1 MNNQNQIAGLIQ
13 SNKKEIKFFII
24 FILLFVF
31 LQTIHFAVRSRVAP
45 LLVYKL
51 TTSVSSTV
59 INLITP
65 AEKTK
70 NLQEYIISG
79 NFRLKIARGCEGI
92 EGIFI
97 LIAAILA
104 YPVGFKSKLKGLG
117 GGILIIYCF
126 NIARIVGLY
135 FTLKYKPSLFDMM
148 HMYVGQTVIIII
160 AVIYFIAWLNMIT
173 LAHEKTS

>member
-1 MNNQNQIAGLIQ
+1 MNNRSQITRLIQ

-24 FILLFVF
+24 FILLFVL
-31 LQTIHFAVRSRVAP
+31 LQTIHFAVRSRVTP
-45 LLVYKL
+45 FLVYKL
-51 TTSVSSTV
+51 TTSVSSKA

-65 AEKTK
+65 DEKT
-70 NLQEYIISG
+70 NYQQEYIVSG
-79 NFRLKIARGCEGI
+79 SFRLKVARGCEGI

-104 YPVGFKSKLKGLG
+104 YPVGFKSKFNGLL

-135 FTLKYKPSLFDMM
+135 YTLKYKPYMFDMM

-160 AVIYFIAWLNMIT
+160 AVIYFVAWLNMIT
-173 LAHEKTS
+173 LTHEKTS

>member
-1 MNNQNQIAGLIQ
+1 MNNQNQIARLIQ
-13 SNKKEIKFFII
+13 SNKKEIKFFIV
-24 FILLFVF
+24 FIVLFIF
-31 LQTIHFAVRSRVAP
+31 LQTIHFAVRPYVTP
-45 LLVYKL
+45 FIVYKL
-51 TTSVSSTV
+51 TTNVSSKV
-59 INLITP
+59 INILTP
-65 AEKTK
+65 DEKSFCQ
-70 NLQEYIISG
+70 QEYVTSG

-104 YPVGFKSKLKGLG
+104 YPVGLKSKLKGLG

-135 FTLKYKPSLFDMM
+135 YTLKYKPSLFDMM

-160 AVIYFIAWLNMIT
+160 AVIYFIAWLNMMT
-173 LAHEKTS
+173 LIHGKTS

>member
-1 MNNQNQIAGLIQ
+1 MNNQNQIARLIQ
-13 SNKKEIKFFII
+13 SNKREIKFFII
-24 FILLFVF
+24 FILLFIL
-31 LQTIHFAVRSRVAP
+31 LQTIHFTFRSRVTP
-45 LLVYKL
+45 FIVYKL
-51 TTSVSSTV
+51 TTSASSKV

-65 AEKTK
+65 DEKTSCQ
-70 NLQEYIISG
+70 QEDVISG
-79 NFRLKIARGCEGI
+79 NFRLKIARGCEGV

-104 YPVGFKSKLKGLG
+104 YPVGLKSKLKGLG

-135 FTLKYKPSLFDMM
+135 YTLKYKPYLFDMM
-148 HMYVGQTVIIII
+148 HMYVGQTVIVII

-173 LAHEKTS
+173 LVHGKTS